1 MVVIDK
7 VTNVYPFNNGAD
19 EESLADRKRRFQN
32 YVNSLSKG
40 TREAIT
46 YGATEV
52 EGVQG
57 VYVDDTEI
65 GLVKVF
71 AHDSSGNLPNPIKVA
86 LEKHLRNYKSAGVE
100 VMVLPVVTIELDIEV
115 EITIVR
121 GYDKTLFEN
130 LVTSSIVDLLNSF
143 SVSTPLVKSAL
154 IQYLRNLDINAIID
168 VNIVDPSSNVLVESN
183 QLIRPRGIAVT
194 ILD

>member
-1 MVVIDK
+1 
-7 VTNVYPFNNGAD
+7 
-19 EESLADRKRRFQN
+19 
-32 YVNSLSKG
+32 
-40 TREAIT
+40 
-46 YGATEV
+46 
-52 EGVQG
+52 
-57 VYVDDTEI
+57 
-65 GLVKVF
+65 
-71 AHDSSGNLPNPIKVA
+71 
-86 LEKHLRNYKSAGVE
+86 
-100 VMVLPVVTIELDIEV
+100 MVLPVVTIELDIEV